1 MPSSITNL
9 APFLLNK
16 AHKSI
21 RCALIDELNLKG
33 VLLSGLSLPIFGKM
47 MIESGEIAQSELQDF
62 LELDRHRVS
71 RLVRDLEV
79 AQYINIEIN
88 PSNKRENI
96 LVITEAGKELAVLI
110 ELTANEI
117 IEKAYQGISKEA
129 RLITEQTLKQ
139 ITKNLNTEYNEVG

>member
-9 APFLLNK
+9 SPFLFNN

-33 VLLSGLSLPIFGKM
+33 VLLSSLSLPIFGKM

-71 RLVRDLEV
+71 RLVRDLED
-79 AQYINIEIN
+79 AQYINIEMN
-88 PSNKRENI
+88 PSDKRENI
-96 LVITEAGKELAVLI
+96 LVFTETGKELAVLI

-129 RLITEQTLKQ
+129 RLITEQTLNQ

>member
-1 MPSSITNL
+1 VPSSITNL

-33 VLLSGLSLPIFGKM
+33 VLLSSLSLPIFGKM
-47 MIESGEIAQSELQDF
+47 MIESGKIAQSELQDF

-79 AQYINIEIN
+79 LNTL
-88 PSNKRENI
+88 I
-96 LVITEAGKELAVLI
+96 L
-110 ELTANEI
+110 
-117 IEKAYQGISKEA
+117 
-129 RLITEQTLKQ
+129 RLIPV
-139 ITKNLNTEYNEVG
+139 TKGKTF

>member
-1 MPSSITNL
+1 M
-9 APFLLNK
+9 NK

-79 AQYINIEIN
+79 AQYINIEMT
-88 PSNKRENI
+88 PTHKRENI
-96 LVITEAGKELAVLI
+96 LVFTETGKELAVLI

-129 RLITEQTLKQ
+129 RLITEQTLNQ

>member
-1 MPSSITNL
+1 
-9 APFLLNK
+9 
-16 AHKSI
+16 
-21 RCALIDELNLKG
+21 
-33 VLLSGLSLPIFGKM
+33 
-47 MIESGEIAQSELQDF
+47 MIESGKIAQSELQDF

-117 IEKAYQGISKEA
+117 I
-129 RLITEQTLKQ
+129 
-139 ITKNLNTEYNEVG
+139 

>member
-9 APFLLNK
+9 SPFLLNN

-33 VLLSGLSLPIFGKM
+33 VLLSSLSLPIFGKM

-79 AQYINIEIN
+79 AQYINIEMN
-88 PSNKRENI
+88 PTNKRENI
-96 LVITEAGKELAVLI
+96 LVFTETGKELAVLI

-129 RLITEQTLKQ
+129 RLITEQTLNQ

>member
-1 MPSSITNL
+1 
-9 APFLLNK
+9 
-16 AHKSI
+16 
-21 RCALIDELNLKG
+21 
-33 VLLSGLSLPIFGKM
+33 

-79 AQYINIEIN
+79 AQYINIEMN

-96 LVITEAGKELAVLI
+96 LVFTETGKELAVLI

-129 RLITEQTLKQ
+129 RLITEQTLNQ
-139 ITKNLNTEYNEVG
+139 ITKNLNTEYNEEG